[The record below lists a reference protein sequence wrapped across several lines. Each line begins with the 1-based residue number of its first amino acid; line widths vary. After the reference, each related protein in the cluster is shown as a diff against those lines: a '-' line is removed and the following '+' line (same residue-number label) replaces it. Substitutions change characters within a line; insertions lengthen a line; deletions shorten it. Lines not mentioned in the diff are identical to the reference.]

1 MIMDHNKNTT
11 SKNKNSINNRFV
23 IEKYKQQIV
32 EIIEGFLDQ
41 DHQADLDKF
50 LNQDCH
56 LLCKNYYDD
65 LVVERSIVFICG
77 YVGCSNKLNPE
88 QYKPKQ
94 NYHISSSRV
103 LYDISKRRMFCS
115 NKCYKG
121 SVFLREQI
129 YDEAIWLRPE
139 IDYKKRFCLYQ
150 DDQGLCGDVIRL
162 KRDVIKDEEN
172 EKENDQEKKH
182 SKTVIKHAGFP
193 YIKKEQLEQLKNQME
208 NLKIDEKDIDSTFQE
223 PKS

>member
-1 MIMDHNKNTT
+1 MDHKKNTT
-11 SKNKNSINNRFV
+11 SKNKKSVNNRFI

-32 EIIEGFLDQ
+32 GIIEGFLDQ
-41 DHQADLDKF
+41 DHQVDFDKF

-56 LLCKNYYDD
+56 LLCKNDYDD
-65 LVVERSIVFICG
+65 LVVERSIILICG
-77 YVGCSNKLNPE
+77 YVGCNNKLNPE
-88 QYKPKQ
+88 QYKSKQ
-94 NYHISSSRV
+94 NYHISSSRA

-139 IDYKKRFCLYQ
+139 IDHKKRFCLYQ
-150 DDQGLCGDVIRL
+150 DDEGLCGDVIRL
-162 KRDVIKDEEN
+162 KRDVIKDEQD

-208 NLKIDEKDIDSTFQE
+208 NLKIGEKDIDSTFQE